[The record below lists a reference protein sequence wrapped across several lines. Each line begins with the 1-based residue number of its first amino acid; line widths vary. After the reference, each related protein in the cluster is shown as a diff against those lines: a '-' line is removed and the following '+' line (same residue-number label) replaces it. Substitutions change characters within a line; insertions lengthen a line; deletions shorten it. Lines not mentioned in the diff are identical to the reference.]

1 MQYYRINHSE
11 PTKQEITH
19 FSFSSTDGAPVL
31 RIVFKT
37 SGAKVE
43 SILTDNTEITSLEI
57 LNDDSV
63 IYFNVD
69 DLDKNEIAF
78 ISSLKI
84 TQIPT
89 AVKKVN
95 GSGVTLKIKSYE
107 EYKSWAAC

>member
-1 MQYYRINHSE
+1 MGFDLMEVYESGRPLVVVGSSCNACESFKKEVIN
-11 PTKQEITH
+11 
-19 FSFSSTDGAPVL
+19 A
-31 RIVFKT
+31 
-37 SGAKVE
+37 
-43 SILTDNTEITSLEI
+43 
-57 LNDDSV
+57 NDDSV

-69 DLDKNEIAF
+69 DLNKDEIAF

-95 GSGVTLKIKSYE
+95 GSGITLKIKSYE

>member
-1 MQYYRINHSE
+1 MGFNLIEVYDSGKPFVIVG
-11 PTKQEITH
+11 
-19 FSFSSTDGAPVL
+19 SSCNACEL
-31 RIVFKT
+31 FKKEVKN
-37 SGAKVE
+37 A
-43 SILTDNTEITSLEI
+43 
-57 LNDDSV
+57 NDDSV

-69 DLDKNEIAF
+69 DLNKDEIAF

>member
-1 MQYYRINHSE
+1 MGFNLIEVYDSGKPFVIVGSSCNSCE
-11 PTKQEITH
+11 
-19 FSFSSTDGAPVL
+19 SFKKEVIKA
-31 RIVFKT
+31 
-37 SGAKVE
+37 
-43 SILTDNTEITSLEI
+43 
-57 LNDDSV
+57 NDDSV

-69 DLDKNEIAF
+69 DLNKDEIAF

>member
-1 MQYYRINHSE
+1 MGFNLIEVYDSE
-11 PTKQEITH
+11 KPFVIVGSSCNACE
-19 FSFSSTDGAPVL
+19 SFKKEVIKA
-31 RIVFKT
+31 
-37 SGAKVE
+37 
-43 SILTDNTEITSLEI
+43 
-57 LNDDSV
+57 NDDSV

-69 DLDKNEIAF
+69 DLNKDEIAF

>member
-1 MQYYRINHSE
+1 MGFDLMEVYESGRPLVVVGSSCNACESFKKEVIN
-11 PTKQEITH
+11 
-19 FSFSSTDGAPVL
+19 A
-31 RIVFKT
+31 
-37 SGAKVE
+37 
-43 SILTDNTEITSLEI
+43 
-57 LNDDSV
+57 NDDSV

-69 DLDKNEIAF
+69 DLNKDEIAF

-89 AVKKVN
+89 AVKKIN

>member
-1 MQYYRINHSE
+1 MGFDLMKVYESGRPFVVVGSSCNACELFKKEVIN
-11 PTKQEITH
+11 
-19 FSFSSTDGAPVL
+19 A
-31 RIVFKT
+31 
-37 SGAKVE
+37 
-43 SILTDNTEITSLEI
+43 
-57 LNDDSV
+57 NDDSI

-69 DLDKNEIAF
+69 DLNKDEIAF

>member
-1 MQYYRINHSE
+1 MGFNLIEVYDSGKPFVVVGSSCNACE
-11 PTKQEITH
+11 
-19 FSFSSTDGAPVL
+19 SFKKAV
-31 RIVFKT
+31 KN
-37 SGAKVE
+37 A
-43 SILTDNTEITSLEI
+43 
-57 LNDDSV
+57 NDDSV

-69 DLDKNEIAF
+69 DLNKDEITF

>member
-57 LNDDSV
+57 LIDDSV
-63 IYFNVD
+63 IYSTSDWVVS
-69 DLDKNEIAF
+69 KNIY
-78 ISSLKI
+78 I
-84 TQIPT
+84 TYDPNTNFFEVQKT
-89 AVKKVN
+89 FTHN
-95 GSGVTLKIKSYE
+95 
-107 EYKSWAAC
+107 

>member
-1 MQYYRINHSE
+1 MGFNLIEVYDSGKPLVIVGSSCNE
-11 PTKQEITH
+11 CE
-19 FSFSSTDGAPVL
+19 SFKKEVIKA
-31 RIVFKT
+31 
-37 SGAKVE
+37 
-43 SILTDNTEITSLEI
+43 
-57 LNDDSV
+57 NDDSV

-69 DLDKNEIAF
+69 DLNKDEIAV

>member
-1 MQYYRINHSE
+1 MGFNLMKVYESGRPFVIVGSSCNACELFKKEVIN
-11 PTKQEITH
+11 
-19 FSFSSTDGAPVL
+19 A
-31 RIVFKT
+31 
-37 SGAKVE
+37 
-43 SILTDNTEITSLEI
+43 
-57 LNDDSV
+57 NDDSV

-69 DLDKNEIAF
+69 DLNKDEIAF